1 MKIFRQLMETDG
13 LGFFVVDAIHEDGV
27 IQDMKVFS
35 VKDRIVGKRYPCMME
50 DLTELIEKV
59 QVLVTASLE
68 G

>member
-1 MKIFRQLMETDG
+1 MKIFRQLMKTDG
-13 LGFFVVDAIHEDGV
+13 LGFFVVDAIHEDGT

-35 VKDRIVGKRYPCMME
+35 VKDGIVKIQYPCMME

-68 G
+68 E

>member
-1 MKIFRQLMETDG
+1 METDG
-13 LGFFVVDAIHEDGV
+13 LGLFVVDAIHEDGV
-27 IQDMKVFS
+27 IQDVKVFS
-35 VKDRIVGKRYPCMME
+35 VKDRIVRNQYPCMME

>member
-1 MKIFRQLMETDG
+1 
-13 LGFFVVDAIHEDGV
+13 VVDAIHEDGV
-27 IQDMKVFS
+27 IQDVKVFTE
-35 VKDRIVGKRYPCMME
+35 KDRIVRNQYPCMME